1 MYSILL
7 EKFSN
12 SNISKKLSDSNISK
26 ISPTS
31 FNIRWTPI
39 RIKIFASIVSKTFRW
54 MFKYAIFS
62 PSLGCCFQ
70 ITIPF
75 LLTKRNDK
83 IKNTFFAY
91 INQNK
96 TIEMERILTNFLM
109 LFPRG
114 IRAFLFDTRP
124 VAKAVLYWLCKL
136 RISARSE
143 SEIRD
148 ALQPASTIW
157 TKNLCLLKILY

>member
-75 LLTKRNDK
+75 LLTKRKDIINK
-83 IKNTFFAY
+83 SRQNFKNRMVESWFFPAILLFSKTFNTDQFSQITTRRHLLNLVWYLPCSQSWSVA
-91 INQNK
+91 IMRVENLS
-96 TIEMERILTNFLM
+96 TFRIGNLWSLATGTN
-109 LFPRG
+109 
-114 IRAFLFDTRP
+114 
-124 VAKAVLYWLCKL
+124 
-136 RISARSE
+136 
-143 SEIRD
+143 
-148 ALQPASTIW
+148 
-157 TKNLCLLKILY
+157 NLS